1 MAEFPLAAHSEAVS
15 KVLSSVLPPRTY
27 AYLSAFLP
35 GFFFEISICLAN
47 PRLVQELIARSNQAA
62 NLGRYPKILI
72 AAFIAFVLGNA
83 FMLWVGVV
91 HRILEIIF
99 RISRFLWGRF
109 CAWPLLPLLN
119 RLVQRLSASQGKQ
132 PWWKGWWN
140 RWWNRRVP
148 WIQDKIVRPV
158 HAAAYNFDFTS
169 AGVRKLWAILTRN
182 LFKEHY
188 GIALADLEQE
198 EWDALYLA
206 SSSVPMTKF
215 SDHLLM
221 VVSQALGWSG
231 LAATRLAPSL
241 INRNY
246 ILFNLFLIA
255 IGVFYQWRVIR
266 GLHDEYLLGLLRVR
280 ALLREIRKG
289 KKQAEPADD

>member
-35 GFFFEISICLAN
+35 GFFFEISICLGE

-72 AAFIAFVLGNA
+72 ATFIAFVLGNA

-91 HRILEIIF
+91 HRILQIIF
-99 RISRFLWGRF
+99 RISSFLWRCF

-119 RLVQRLSASQGKQ
+119 RLVKRLSASKG
-132 PWWKGWWN
+132 WKGWWN
-140 RWWNRRVP
+140 RRLP
-148 WIQDKIVRPV
+148 WVQNKIFRPV
-158 HAAAYNFDFTS
+158 HEAAFDFDLGS
-169 AGVRKLWAILTRN
+169 AGVRRLWAILTIS
-182 LFKEHY
+182 LFKNHY
-188 GIALADLEQE
+188 GIDLNLDQE
-198 EWDALYLA
+198 EFNALYLA
-206 SSSVPMTKF
+206 SSGAAVTKF

-231 LAATRLAPSL
+231 LAAIRLAPSL
-241 INRNY
+241 MNRNY
-246 ILFNLFLIA
+246 IVFDLFLITV
-255 IGVFYQWRVIR
+255 GVFYQWRVIR
-266 GLHDEYLLGLLRVR
+266 SAHDEHLFGLLRVR
-280 ALLREIRKG
+280 ALLRELRKG
-289 KKQAEPADD
+289 KGKQAEPAKPDRLA